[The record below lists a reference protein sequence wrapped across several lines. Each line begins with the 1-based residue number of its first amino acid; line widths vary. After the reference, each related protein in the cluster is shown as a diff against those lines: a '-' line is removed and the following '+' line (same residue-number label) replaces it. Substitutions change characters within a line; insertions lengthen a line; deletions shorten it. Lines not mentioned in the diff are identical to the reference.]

1 MLVLPA
7 LDLRDGCCVRLMQGR
22 KDAATVYDANPI
34 DVAQAFEA
42 AGAKMLHVVDLDGAF
57 AEPNARNRQVLREL
71 IRSVDIPIQ
80 FGGGLRS
87 TKDVEQVIELGV
99 TRVVVGTMAVESIET
114 LKKMLHLVG
123 TEHIAAGIDARNG
136 VVMTHGWEKQ
146 ESISALTLA
155 LNVSAVGIQR
165 VIYTDIQRDGTL
177 TGPNIEQTC
186 LIAGT
191 GLKVT
196 ASGGISSL
204 EDLKAV
210 SCCGVDSVIVG
221 KALYEKHFTL
231 EAAMKVAN
239 DLRTS
244 T

>member
-34 DVAQAFEA
+34 EVAQAFEA